1 MIEKFSYHGINI
13 TLDVYDKIQ
22 SVVEMIAEKE
32 SVTFDEA
39 YEKFAFSNAYK
50 ALQNPKTLMWYESPG
65 FIVDEYYREAGR

>member
-39 YEKFAFSNAYK
+39 YEKFAFFK
-50 ALQNPKTLMWYESPG
+50 RLQSAAKPQNTY
-65 FIVDEYYREAGR
+65 VV